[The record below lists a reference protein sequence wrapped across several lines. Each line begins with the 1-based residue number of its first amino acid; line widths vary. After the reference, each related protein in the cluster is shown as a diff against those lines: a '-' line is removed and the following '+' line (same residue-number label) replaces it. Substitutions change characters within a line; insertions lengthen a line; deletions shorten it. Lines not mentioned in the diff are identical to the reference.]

1 MATAQQ
7 LIQNTYNDQLAILDA
22 RKKQQELDKIN
33 REKIYADRQKA
44 TNRGLYSTYMQ
55 AINPYGSNAEQRGI
69 GGTAMSDYAKNQAY
83 GVYLSGLGNSQ
94 NTYNEGLKDIENN
107 WQSYLLS
114 DSEQRLKAAQDRDNG
129 LLALMQQEQ
138 ERASGGSGRR
148 YGGSGRRYGGAGG
161 KDGLL
166 FSDYFAGSR
175 ARPTNYSHWTNAQG
189 KVNNGDIQS
198 ITYRNGKRYIKY
210 KGADG
215 YVIA

>member
-33 REKIYADRQKA
+33 QEKIYADRQKA

-94 NTYNEGLKDIENN
+94 STYNEGLKDIENN

-129 LLALMQQEQ
+129 LLALIQQQEQ
-138 ERASGGSGRR
+138 SGSSGGSSGRN
-148 YGGSGRRYGGAGG
+148 YGSGSGYGS
-161 KDGLL
+161 DGLL
-166 FSDYFAGSR
+166 FSDSFASSR
-175 ARPTNYSHWTNAQG
+175 VKPTNTSHWTNTQG
-189 KVNNGDIQS
+189 KVNSGDIES
-198 ITYRNGKRYIKY
+198 IIYKNGKKMIKY
-210 KGADG
+210 KGASS
-215 YVIA
+215 YVSA

>member
-33 REKIYADRQKA
+33 QEKIYADRQKA

-55 AINPYGSNAEQRGI
+55 AINPFGSNAEQRGI

-94 NTYNEGLKDIENN
+94 NTYNEGLRDIENN
-107 WQSYLLS
+107 RQNYLLS

-129 LLALMQQEQ
+129 LLALEG
-138 ERASGGSGRR
+138 SGGSS
-148 YGGSGRRYGGAGG
+148 GGSSGRSYGSGG
-161 KDGLL
+161 SYGSDGLL
-166 FSDYFAGSR
+166 FSDYFGSSG
-175 ARPTNYSHWTNAQG
+175 AKPTNKSHWTNVQG
-189 KVNNGDIQS
+189 KVNSGDIES
-198 ITYRNGKRYIKY
+198 IIYKNGKKMIKY
-210 KGADG
+210 KGSNS
-215 YVIA
+215 YVSA